1 LLNEQGKV
9 AYEGKAY
16 SQNIVDI
23 CLGQISWRVKI
34 ITHFQLVMM

>member
-1 LLNEQGKV
+1 MGIRIDTPAVLLNEQGKV

-23 CLGQISWRVKI
+23 CLGQIS
-34 ITHFQLVMM
+34 